1 MLTIFNAI
9 TITTLIIIPKFIPT
23 LPTLLIWILISLSLT
38 LTLTLT
44 LSLLLTLSGEE
55 MVDDLALPLSE
66 DVDLTSEVGGILDDD
81 GFSSTNIRT
90 FSS

>member
-1 MLTIFNAI
+1 
-9 TITTLIIIPKFIPT
+9 
-23 LPTLLIWILISLSLT
+23 
-38 LTLTLT
+38 
-44 LSLLLTLSGEE
+44 LSGEE